1 MSIKQL
7 QKEIHKNNV
16 EAGWWD
22 AQEPT
27 KARQIA
33 SAIALM
39 HLELSYA
46 LEKIRKGGD
55 IDLMEVFEKM
65 DLCINKDVCD
75 EHLIKLALMHSEISE
90 ATEYHLSGENDS
102 HLTNRKG
109 EEVELCDAVIRIA
122 DYAESKGY
130 DLESGIAE
138 KREYNKKRQDH
149 SKEARSEKSGKQF

>member
-22 AQEPT
+22 AQDPT
-27 KARQIA
+27 PARKMA
-33 SAIALM
+33 STIALM
-39 HLELSYA
+39 HMELSQA
-46 LEKIRKGGD
+46 LEKVRKGEE
-55 IDLMEVFEKM
+55 IDLMDVYQKM
-65 DLCINKDVCD
+65 DLCLNKDVCD
-75 EHLIKLALMHSEISE
+75 EHLIKLALIHSEISE

-102 HLTNRKG
+102 HLTHRKG
-109 EEVELCDAVIRIA
+109 EEVELCDAAIRIA

-149 SKEARSEKSGKQF
+149 SKEARSKKSGKQF

>member
-1 MSIKQL
+1 MSIKKL

-22 AQEPT
+22 EQEPT
-27 KARQIA
+27 KARKTA

-39 HLELSYA
+39 HLELSQA
-46 LEKIRKGGD
+46 LEKVRKGED
-55 IDLMEVFEKM
+55 IELMKVFERM
-65 DLCINKDVCD
+65 TLCIDKEVCD
-75 EHLIKLALMHSEISE
+75 EYLIKLALMHSEISE

-102 HLTNRKG
+102 HLTERKG

-130 DLESGIAE
+130 NLESGIAE

-149 SKEARSEKSGKQF
+149 SKEARSKKSGKQF